1 MCLRHCP
8 NVWLVVYFFAASPQ
22 KNIPP
27 AVTVHSWLCGVVVVG
42 SRNTTPHRRMVMA
55 CSHSTISYLKGIAE
69 NHLLHPV
76 LGLRTL

>member
-1 MCLRHCP
+1 VLLR
-8 NVWLVVYFFAASPQ
+8 S
-22 KNIPP
+22 
-27 AVTVHSWLCGVVVVG
+27 S
-42 SRNTTPHRRMVMA
+42 NTTPHRRMVMA